1 MTRIANIIFPACLSL
16 VLFSRWAAADPVQWP
31 ANGHWYEAVTASALT
46 RVQAVEAVHG
56 MSWMGM
62 PGHLATI
69 TSQEEGDFV
78 ASWIPAG
85 NFWIAG
91 YQDPEIS
98 PPAQDWHWST
108 AEPWGYTSWATN
120 EPNDYYGA
128 GVESCLEL
136 YSPGMGWNDVR
147 CIEAKY
153 LLVEYDGLVPV
164 AATTWGAIKGLFG
177 LSSD

>member
-1 MTRIANIIFPACLSL
+1 MLRNAKIIVAACMSL
-16 VLFSRWAAADPVQWP
+16 VLFWQWATADPIHWP
-31 ANGHWYEAVTASALT
+31 TNGHWYEAPTVSTYAREQAL
-46 RVQAVEAVHG
+46 AAVHG

-69 TSQEEGDFV
+69 TSQEEQDFI

-85 NFWIAG
+85 TFWIAG
-91 YQDPEIS
+91 YQDPEDS
-98 PPAQDWHWST
+98 APSEGWHWTT
-108 AEPWGYTSWATN
+108 AETWGYTNWSAN
-120 EPNDYYGA
+120 EPNDFYGA

-164 AATTWGAIKGLFG
+164 ATTTWGAIKSLFG

>member
-1 MTRIANIIFPACLSL
+1 MTRIANIIFAGCLSL
-16 VLFSRWAAADPVQWP
+16 VFLSQWAATDPVQWP

-56 MSWMGM
+56 MSWMEM

-69 TSQEEGDFV
+69 TSQEEGDFI

-85 NFWIAG
+85 NYWIAG

-98 PPAQDWHWST
+98 PPAQDWHWTT
-108 AEPWGYTSWATN
+108 AEPWSYTNWATN

-164 AATTWGAIKGLFG
+164 APATWGAIKDLFG